1 MGGKN
6 GDGDA
11 GPEFLPGSVLLEDLN
26 MLAADGEALGLRVV
40 LHCSNRPAISEA
52 DAFAICHRRE
62 VEIVESE
69 RQHAAM
75 LAEQATWLVE
85 RDNVYR
91 RTQAEVLGPRGGSP
105 PLVLKAREAAVAAV
119 LEFERRNPPEKVGW
133 NSSIRSTPPPPA
145 DADEELVH

>member
-1 MGGKN
+1 M
-6 GDGDA
+6 DITA
-11 GPEFLPGSVLLEDLN
+11 STPRIVLRLRPS
-26 MLAADGEALGLRVV
+26 LASAAYKRSRSRADS
-40 LHCSNRPAISEA
+40 CWSNRLAVSEA
-52 DAFAICHRRE
+52 DAFAICHKRD
-62 VEIVESE
+62 VESEENE

-75 LAEQATWLVE
+75 LSQQQAWLVQ

-133 NSSIRSTPPPPA
+133 NSSIRSTPPLA
-145 DADEELVH
+145 EDAEKAEFDY